1 MTKKVNKLSKG
12 HRYDL
17 GAAMAA
23 IDMLGAIGPTIAQI
37 PQRVKGIDLEP
48 QINQVNTFGNLD
60 YNVGDVDDILNFRSA
75 NGPLEHKDKYDFTGG
90 SVAGDISGYLTDI
103 TSNGGLAGLKI
114 IPNIIGEINTQRN
127 INKYNTAVDNAN
139 ARNDWS
145 LMNAISN
152 QKANLF
158 NVNAL
163 GGPIFRDPFSNGVT
177 EINEGGTHENN
188 PHEGVPVGVAP
199 DGLPNLVEEG
209 EVIYKD
215 YVFSNRLRV
224 PEAIRKKY
232 KLRGTKDITFAEA
245 FRKAQEESEEREN
258 DPISKNGLDNIAM
271 ILARTQE
278 TIRQKNMRHKKA
290 EGGHLFSGLDDPY
303 TPENIQH
310 YLDIVQNTLTDG
322 RELDLLNGFDSVK
335 PLSTNIKKP
344 TGSLAPINRGS
355 NTTTSTSS
363 GENFSSIANLARMAP
378 IFASAGAVASDML
391 GLTNRPTVYDQIPA
405 FTPVGFKP
413 ITNYLP
419 NTRIDTRYDA
429 NRQAQQAAATAAAIR
444 QNFTPGK
451 YGNLLAADLNAQI
464 AQGNLLREAQLA
476 QIELDRK
483 REEFNRGTNQA
494 NSELALRTGLGNQ
507 GSRLS
512 YAQAALQQA
521 KANTDETNAS
531 MGARAANI
539 SGLADNIAG
548 AATERDQRRWI
559 QALVDAGVIPI
570 GFRVAN
576 GGRIRRKKKGLT
588 C

>member
-90 SVAGDISGYLTDI
+90 SVAGDIFGQLTDI

-114 IPNIIGEINTQRN
+114 IPNIIGEINTRRN

-188 PHEGVPVGVAP
+188 PHEGVPVGIAP

-224 PEAIRKKY
+224 PEAIRQKY
-232 KLRGTKDITFAEA
+232 KLRGTKDLTFAEA

-258 DPISKNGLDNIAM
+258 DPISKNGLENIAM
-271 ILARTQE
+271 ILARSQE
-278 TIRQKNMRHKKA
+278 AIRQKNMRHKKA
-290 EGGHLFSGLDDPY
+290 TGGHLFELGSSWVPGWNSNGYYIDTVD
-303 TPENIQH
+303 
-310 YLDIVQNTLTDG
+310 NTEVYDELNPLPRTTAETKTTNSALT
-322 RELDLLNGFDSVK
+322 
-335 PLSTNIKKP
+335 
-344 TGSLAPINRGS
+344 
-355 NTTTSTSS
+355 
-363 GENFSSIANLARMAP
+363 NLARMAP

-405 FTPVGFKP
+405 FTPVGYKP

-451 YGNLLAADLNAQI
+451 YGTLLAADLNAQI

-539 SGLADNIAG
+539 SGLADNIA
-548 AATERDQRRWI
+548 AAASERDQRRWL
-559 QALVDAGVIPI
+559 QALADAGVFGTLPV

>member
-90 SVAGDISGYLTDI
+90 SVMGDIFGQLTD
-103 TSNGGLAGLKI
+103 TYSGLAGLKI
-114 IPNIIGEINTQRN
+114 IPNIIGEINTRRN

-188 PHEGVPVGVAP
+188 PHGGVPVGVAP

-278 TIRQKNMRHKKA
+278 AIRQKNMRHKKA
-290 EGGHLFSGLDDPY
+290 TGGHLFELGSSWVPGWDSNGYYIDAV
-303 TPENIQH
+303 
-310 YLDIVQNTLTDG
+310 DNTEVYD
-322 RELDLLNGFDSVK
+322 ELN
-335 PLSTNIKKP
+335 PLPK
-344 TGSLAPINRGS
+344 
-355 NTTTSTSS
+355 TTTETKTANSALTS
-363 GENFSSIANLARMAP
+363 LARMAP

-548 AATERDQRRWI
+548 AASERDQRRWL
-559 QALVDAGVIPI
+559 QTLADAGVFGTLPI

-576 GGRIRRKKKGLT
+576 GGKIRRKKKSLT